1 MATRAGWGG
10 NTDEIANFWTA
21 DGRQVNYDST
31 KDSVACRNDLEELR
45 PCCDASGYYAAPGI
59 TIDSAAGGTSTATCT
74 SGGGGGS
81 PTPPADD
88 GASASSGTCG
98 SGNDDTGRC
107 RETRTR
113 VTLNHSCQP
122 LNIF

>member
-1 MATRAGWGG
+1 MATSAGWGG

-31 KDSVACRNDLEELR
+31 RDSVACRNDLEDLR

-59 TIDSAAGGTSTATCT
+59 TIDSVAGGTSTATCT
-74 SGGGGGS
+74 SGGGGS
-81 PTPPADD
+81 STPPADD

-113 VTLNHSCQP
+113 ATLNHSCQP
-122 LNIF
+122 INIF